1 MNQTIW
7 KFRVPMAGPTT
18 IDLPVGAR
26 ILCVQAQ
33 HEGAEDVDIE
43 VWALV
48 DPEAARER
56 RRFLIVG
63 TGQLFDPTR
72 LIYLGTTQH
81 LRGTL
86 VFHTFEVAHDRSP
99 V

>member
-7 KFRVPMAGPTT
+7 KFRVPLDGTVAM
-18 IDLPVGAR
+18 PVGAR

-33 HEGAEDVDIE
+33 DESDTTVDIE

-48 DPEAARER
+48 DPEAARET
-56 RRFLIVG
+56 RRFLVVG

-72 LIYLGTTQH
+72 LIYHGTTQH
-81 LRGTL
+81 MQGAL
-86 VFHTFEVAHDRSP
+86 VFHTFEVAHERSP